1 MTVEMETIIFSLQN
15 WIDNVTKDRGSE
27 TDCAIMAYG
36 ADFRLNQLK
45 EWIKYLKSIPNE
57 NITNGRL

>member
-15 WIDNVTKDRGSE
+15 WVDNVTKDRGSE
-27 TDCAIMAYG
+27 ADCAIMAYG

-45 EWIKYLKSIPNE
+45 AWIKYLKSISSE
-57 NITNGRL
+57 NITNGE